1 MLQTE
6 QVVRQAA
13 GFLVISIACSPHPI
27 SSSVFF
33 LMFPRSRLAFPSSTP
48 SKISDPYTTV
58 RAWEL
63 KSNALD
69 LVHWETKSISSVDWV
84 AVAKC
89 LHG

>member
-1 MLQTE
+1 MGS
-6 QVVRQAA
+6 
-13 GFLVISIACSPHPI
+13 GFSCDFCSLLPPPHFQF
-27 SSSVFF
+27 FF

-48 SKISDPYTTV
+48 SKISDSYTTV